1 MKNSTVPYRR
11 HLAVI
16 LGFIAVATFS
26 CTPQNPKS
34 KSLNESMDG
43 ILTRFYQDFST
54 EELKAATPE
63 FVMANITPDE
73 KDVMA
78 TKYWYF
84 TANIPVVVSVMRHV
98 DQKGVPFWLE
108 ESEFVKSDLTV
119 TNEAYSYEVWRKE
132 YPAGKVELG
141 IPGFDNHRVP
151 YFVSVGKANK
161 SSKEELKLT
170 ETFPANQEIQPMQKG
185 SHVYTCWQLEV
196 QEFPKELEGDILL
209 SSNRG
214 RPRESHLVNA
224 LRETLFPSSEK
235 PDQIALTWS
244 DDTQTSMDI
253 QWRTA
258 LAVTKSTLSYW
269 AEGSTDT
276 LTVDS
281 KVKELYDR
289 LVYNDPRVNRHS
301 VQLKGLK
308 PGTTYQYQ
316 VTAGS
321 EKSAVYNFTTAAD
334 DDKFTFIWT
343 GDSHHSEIWGSLV
356 QKAEKKHPEAAFISI
371 AGDIV
376 TNGLYRNQ
384 WDDIF
389 GYTGDLLSR
398 KPLMPVPGNHD
409 NQDALGNQLYYDLMS
424 YPMNAPEGIDPE
436 STYSF
441 VYKNAL
447 YLMIDATQSVEITA
461 AWIEEQLKNSDATWK
476 FAMFHFAPYNWEAPY
491 YDIQEQWIPLF
502 DKYHVDL
509 VMSGHLH
516 YYMRSQPMNAGQV
529 VKDFSKGTVYAI
541 SIGINSDPADPGH
554 EPYAV
559 VSENKSQYYQTVEI
573 NGKTLRY
580 VSYNKDG
587 DIVDSFEIKK

>member
-1 MKNSTVPYRR
+1 MKNSFPACRR
-11 HLAVI
+11 YPM
-16 LGFIAVATFS
+16 FIVGLFALMAS
-26 CTPQNPKS
+26 ACTPQEPQTL
-34 KSLNESMDG
+34 SLNETMDG
-43 ILTRFYQDFST
+43 ILTRFYQDFSP

-63 FVMANITPDE
+63 FVLANISAEE
-73 KDVMA
+73 KQVMA
-78 TKYWYF
+78 TKYWSF
-84 TANIPVVVSVMRHV
+84 TANVPVIVSVMRHV
-98 DQKGVPFWLE
+98 DQTVVPFWLE
-108 ESEFVKSDLTV
+108 ESGFAKSDLTV
-119 TNEAYSYEVWRKE
+119 TNESYSYEVWRKE
-132 YPAGKVELG
+132 FPAGKIELG
-141 IPGFDNHRVP
+141 IPGFENHRVP
-151 YFVSVGKANK
+151 YFVSVGKADK
-161 SSKEELKLT
+161 ASSEELRLT

-196 QEFPKELEGDILL
+196 QEFPTELEGDILL

-224 LRETLFPSSEK
+224 LRETLFPSSAK

-244 DDTQTSMDI
+244 ADTKTTVDI

-258 LAVTKSTLSYW
+258 LSSPKSTLSYW
-269 AEGSTDT
+269 AEGDTDT

-281 KVKELYDR
+281 QVKELYDR
-289 LVYNDPRVNRHS
+289 LVYNDPRVNRHT

-308 PGTTYQYQ
+308 PGTAYQYQ
-316 VTAGS
+316 VAASS
-321 EKSAVYNFTTAAD
+321 EKSPVYTFTTASN
-334 DDKFTFIWT
+334 DDKFTFLWT
-343 GDSHHSEIWGSLV
+343 GDSHHSELWGNMI
-356 QKAEKKHPEAAFISI
+356 QKAEKEHPEAAFISI

-424 YPMNAPEGIDPE
+424 YPLDAPEGIDPE

-447 YLMIDATQSVEITA
+447 FLMIDATQSVEITA

-476 FAMFHFAPYNWEAPY
+476 FAMFHFPPYNWEAPY
-491 YDIQEQWIPLF
+491 YDIQEQWVPLF
-502 DKYHVDL
+502 DKYHVDM

-516 YYMRSQPMNAGQV
+516 YYMRSRPMNAGQV
-529 VKDFSKGTVYAI
+529 VDDFSKGTVYAI
-541 SIGINSDPADPGH
+541 SIGINSDPADPTH

-559 VSENKSQYYQTVEI
+559 ISENNSQYYQTVEI
-573 NGKTLRY
+573 DGGVLRY

-587 DIVDSFEIKK
+587 DQIDAFEIKK